1 MPKNFK
7 NELEWRGLIQDVSNG
22 FDEEVIRFV
31 VGYIGFDSTSDSL
44 HIGSLVQLI
53 ILKHFQQCGQ
63 AKPIVLI
70 GGATGMIGD
79 PLENQKKEIYQVQI
93 KLIPI
98 FHQLKNNFQSF

>member
-22 FDEEVIRFV
+22 FDEEARKDSV
-31 VGYIGFDSTSDSL
+31 VGYIGFDPTSDSL

-53 ILKHFQQCGQ
+53 ILKHFQQCGH
-63 AKPIVLI
+63 KPIVLI

-79 PLENQKKEIYQVQI
+79 PSGK
-93 KLIPI
+93 
-98 FHQLKNNFQSF
+98 

>member
-22 FDEEVIRFV
+22 FDEEACKDSV
-31 VGYIGFDSTSDSL
+31 VGYIGFDPTSDSL

-53 ILKHFQQCGQ
+53 ILKHFQQCGH
-63 AKPIVLI
+63 KPIVLI

-79 PLENQKKEIYQVQI
+79 PSGKSKER
-93 KLIPI
+93 
-98 FHQLKNNFQSF
+98 N